1 MTRTRLIAMIMQLP
15 VLVLLL
21 SLLVF
26 LLGIGLQYLLNRT
39 AALTLVGSDVSP
51 FAPVAFGG
59 LCTAALTLVVW
70 LVGVGFLVAR
80 RTRLHGA
87 DYGQAFQLMETFR
100 FNDAIP
106 LLERSIATGKETVEV
121 LTLLAR
127 AYAYTGQYS
136 RAHSMIDRAVE
147 LYPDSAV
154 PYQTLG
160 QIFMLEG
167 SDEQAIA
174 ALQSAV
180 ERDPSALYWAEL
192 GLVLLFAGR
201 QHEALAALEKASQ
214 QPLPTPH
221 ALRTYYHLMDL
232 YAMSGDAPKA
242 ASAAAKMVSARDG
255 LSAWQHELG
264 AVKGTGYGQR
274 LTREIQAITRALK
287 DADAAQIARQMR
299 S

>member
-1 MTRTRLIAMIMQLP
+1 MSRSRLVAMIMQLP

-26 LLGIGLQYLLNRT
+26 GLGIGLQYLLNRT
-39 AALTLVGSDVSP
+39 VTLAGSDASP
-51 FAPVAFGG
+51 FAPVALGG
-59 LCTAALTLVVW
+59 LCTAVLTLVLW
-70 LVGVGFLVAR
+70 FSGVGLLVAR

-106 LLERSIATGKETVEV
+106 LLERSIGTGKETVEV

-127 AYAYTGQYS
+127 AYAFSGQYS
-136 RAHSMIDRAVE
+136 RAHGMIDRAVE
-147 LYPDSAV
+147 LYPDGAI
-154 PYQTLG
+154 PYRMLG

-167 SDEQAIA
+167 SDDQAIS

-180 ERDPSALYWAEL
+180 EREPTALNWADL
-192 GLVLLFAGR
+192 GLALIFAGR
-201 QHEALAALEKASQ
+201 QSEALLALEKASQ
-214 QPLPTPH
+214 EPLPAPQ
-221 ALRTYYHLMDL
+221 ALRVYFHLMDL
-232 YAMSGDAPKA
+232 YADAGNAPKA

-274 LTREIQAITRALK
+274 LTREIQVIARALK
-287 DADAAQIARQMR
+287 DADAAQIAT
-299 S
+299 